1 MTPGIKALERAGVTH
16 RIHQYQHD
24 QSTESWGEEAAKKL
38 GIDPARVFKTLVMTL
53 DTQELV
59 VALVPVNSR
68 LSLKALAREAG
79 SKKAGMANPQ
89 AVERS
94 TGYILGGVC
103 VLGQKKPLRTFL
115 DDSVSQFSTIYVSA
129 GRRGLEIELAPDDLL
144 ALCRGRLAPLQQ
156 E

>member
-1 MTPGIKALERAGVTH
+1 MTPGIKALEGAGVTH
-16 RIHQYQHD
+16 RIHQYQHN
-24 QSTESWGEEAAKKL
+24 QSAESWGEEAAEKL

-89 AVERS
+89 VVERS

-103 VLGQKKPLRTFL
+103 ALGQKKTLRTFL
-115 DDSVSQFSTIYVSA
+115 DDSVSQFSTIYISA